1 MALKDEYEIT
11 LQADYEVYVP
21 MPVVVVVPAELEWAV
36 LQSGLVKNVQFVVTN
51 YGLISANGVKFILP
65 STDPQATVNF
75 YIVSIKGTCTIS
87 VIFFKTLQEIC
98 CKIQE
103 LTSIVN
109 SDFMRFDGLL
119 TDYVIIG
126 NNNTFCL

>member
-75 YIVSIKGTCTIS
+75 YIVSIKGTRTIS
-87 VIFFKTLQEIC
+87 VMFFKTLHEIC
-98 CKIQE
+98 C
-103 LTSIVN
+103 
-109 SDFMRFDGLL
+109 
-119 TDYVIIG
+119 
-126 NNNTFCL
+126 